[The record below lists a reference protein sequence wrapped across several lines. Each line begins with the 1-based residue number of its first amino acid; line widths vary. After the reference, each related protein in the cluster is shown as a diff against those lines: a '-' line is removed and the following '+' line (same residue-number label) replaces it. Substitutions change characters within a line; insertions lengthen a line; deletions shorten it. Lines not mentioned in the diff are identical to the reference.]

1 MVYFL
6 SFTSTTKVEIC
17 RTYDGMIAWCPN
29 HLRCGAAIGT
39 AKENNKTMKKVLLIC
54 LAVCF
59 VLALSALALDDM
71 GKSSTVNGWVTDA
84 KCGAKGANA
93 GGEACTKKCLAGG
106 EKMVVVTDS
115 DQKVLAV
122 ENPDALKG
130 HEGHHVA
137 VTGTMGKDS
146 IKVASVKM
154 L

>member
-1 MVYFL
+1 
-6 SFTSTTKVEIC
+6 
-17 RTYDGMIAWCPN
+17 MIAWCPN
-29 HLRCGAAIGT
+29 LLRCGAAIGT
-39 AKENNKTMKKVLLIC
+39 TKENNTLMKKVLLIC
-54 LAVCF
+54 LAVSF

-71 GKSSTVNGWVTDA
+71 GKSSTVNGWITDA

-106 EKMVVVTDS
+106 EKMVVVTDG